1 MIAIEI
7 TDMLLRFMYDHQ
19 LHENNFISSSLIQR
33 FLKLIEQYSKD
44 NYHQNN
50 HCSNDSN
57 YHYHQ
62 TYYFNYYYNNYNTN
76 QSHYHIFDGL
86 KILPSS
92 SPSSFL
98 QHPTYSMNDD
108 IHSNDLD
115 NDKNDNDEF

>member
-1 MIAIEI
+1 
-7 TDMLLRFMYDHQ
+7 MYDHQ

-50 HCSNDSN
+50 HCSNDTN

>member
-1 MIAIEI
+1 
-7 TDMLLRFMYDHQ
+7 MYDHR

-44 NYHQNN
+44 NYHQ
-50 HCSNDSN
+50 
-57 YHYHQ
+57 

-76 QSHYHIFDGL
+76 QSNYHIFDGL

-98 QHPTYSMNDD
+98 QHPTFSMNDD